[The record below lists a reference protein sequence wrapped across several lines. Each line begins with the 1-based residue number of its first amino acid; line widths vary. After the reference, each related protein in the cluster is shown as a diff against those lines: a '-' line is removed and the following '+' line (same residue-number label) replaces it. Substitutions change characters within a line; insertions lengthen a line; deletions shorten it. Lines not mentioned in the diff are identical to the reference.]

1 MWKQKVQVAFSVIVK
16 FQTSQRFVSG
26 CSCEAANINNLISLL
41 FEGVAILLRVCKW
54 EIRES
59 IKLNHATKST
69 VIAKSGSVM
78 YYYKCCVRR
87 TNGAASESS
96 SIWCS
101 TCESVNVSKYGTL
114 CALYLTKHLK
124 GWRGQ
129 SNYFQIHTYIT
140 KLNMNALWIAVN
152 TFLTCRETS

>member
-1 MWKQKVQVAFSVIVK
+1 MIVK
-16 FQTSQRFVSG
+16 FQTSRRFVSS

-96 SIWCS
+96 SI
-101 TCESVNVSKYGTL
+101 
-114 CALYLTKHLK
+114 
-124 GWRGQ
+124 
-129 SNYFQIHTYIT
+129 
-140 KLNMNALWIAVN
+140 
-152 TFLTCRETS
+152 